1 MEYPRPVQ
9 VQHEG
14 RWLRGTLRAARRAG
28 HGPWRGL
35 VTYTD
40 PTVTLSWY
48 HWRPAHELRAAT
60 GSAYSVL
67 EDGDVQQGVGKLPG
81 LLRPKGEPLIAAR
94 RAEEYHRR

>member
-1 MEYPRPVQ
+1 VGYPRPVQ

-14 RWLRGTLRAARRAG
+14 RWLPGTLLAARRDG

-48 HWRPAHELRAAT
+48 HWRPARELRPLPDAE
-60 GSAYSVL
+60 GSVL
-67 EDGDVQQGVGKLPG
+67 EGGIG
-81 LLRPKGEPLIAAR
+81 
-94 RAEEYHRR
+94 